1 LVFAIGVGRRLHVG
15 GRLHSIGWFP
25 AAAASAPGGIVL
37 DTDVGPDSDDKAELF
52 AEVVKEEA
60 VEGKMRDALCGGF
73 ADGEVSDGMVREDE
87 EDAVRG
93 RLADAAAIADIRL
106 QVGIGSGER
115 IRKMKERSA

>member
-1 LVFAIGVGRRLHVG
+1 
-15 GRLHSIGWFP
+15 LHSIGWFP
-25 AAAASAPGGIVL
+25 VSATSAPGGIVL
-37 DTDVGPDSDDKAELF
+37 DTDVGPNSDDNAELV